1 MGSIFE
7 EPDAALATAAKLLDA
22 KDLREAATIL
32 RSSQARFEQT
42 DFDNWNGGTNVYV
55 LYI

>member
-22 KDLREAATIL
+22 KDLREAAPSSGRL
-32 RSSQARFEQT
+32 RPA
-42 DFDNWNGGTNVYV
+42 
-55 LYI
+55 